1 MPEGRGKVMTDFR
14 NLTTSAVVFA
24 LTLGLAWAD
33 FAASQP
39 AENQAQNNQERQN
52 KKGQGKNQ
60 DPNHKKGEGKQKKS
74 GENQAKDAGK
84 RGPTHVFAGDA
95 PKHDYDIIMTRPTD
109 RAVTFS
115 LLGYKP
121 GKAFIEYARDGQADF
136 VKTPT
141 FELKPETPV
150 EIVVDSL
157 EPDSKY
163 NYRLSTRFSDNTEF
177 KVAPEYS
184 FHTQRKPGHAFSFA
198 VQADSHLDQ
207 GTRPEIYE
215 LTLAN
220 MNAYHPDLMIDLGDT
235 FMTDKYRDYKASQP
249 QYMAQR
255 YYFGL
260 IGRATPVFL
269 TLGNHDGERLD
280 RYSPTGDSM
289 AVWSN
294 QLRTRLFPNPVPNGF
309 YSGNEKEMPPLGKP
323 QNYFEWKWGDAQF
336 IVLDPFWP
344 TRQRGRGDANG
355 NWSRTLG
362 DEQFHW
368 LEKVLA
374 ESKSKYKFV
383 FIHHLVG
390 GLDES
395 ARGGS
400 EAAAMYEWGGLGATN
415 MEEFR
420 AKRPGWSMPI
430 QQLLVKHKVSVVFH
444 GHDHFFAR
452 QDLDGLVYLLVPQ
465 PGHASS
471 ERMRPSDEY
480 GYLKGDFLPPAGH
493 VRVNVSA
500 EFAAVEYVRTY
511 LPQNETDQRK
521 NAEVSYAF
529 KITPSR

>member
-1 MPEGRGKVMTDFR
+1 MRRFT
-14 NLTTSAVVFA
+14 NISTSSVFA
-24 LTLGLAWAD
+24 VLTIGLVWAISTVQLS
-33 FAASQP
+33 AETQQQASQG
-39 AENQAQNNQERQN
+39 QQN

-60 DPNHKKGEGKQKKS
+60 DPNRKKGEGKQKKG
-74 GENQAKDAGK
+74 GENQKKGGNQAKDAGK
-84 RGPTHVFAGDA
+84 RGPAHVFAGDA
-95 PKHDYDIIMTRPTD
+95 PKHDYDIILTRPTD
-109 RAVTFS
+109 SSVTLS
-115 LLGYKP
+115 LLGYKS
-121 GKAFIEYARDGQADF
+121 GSAFVEYAREGQAEF
-136 VKTPT
+136 QKTSVV
-141 FELKPETPV
+141 ELKPELPV
-150 EIVVDSL
+150 EIVLDSL
-157 EPDSKY
+157 QADTKY
-163 NYRLSTRFSDNTEF
+163 KYRLSTRFAESGEF
-177 KVAPEYS
+177 KPAPVYS
-184 FHTQRKPGHAFSFA
+184 FQTQRKPGSAFSFA

-220 MNAYHPDLMIDLGDT
+220 MNAYHPDLLIDLGDT
-235 FMTDKYRDYKASQP
+235 FMTDKYRDFKTSQP

-280 RYSPTGDSM
+280 RYSPTGESM

-294 QLRTRLFPNPVPNGF
+294 QLRTKLFPNPVPNSF
-309 YSGNEKEMPPLGKP
+309 YSGNEKEMPPLGKI

-336 IVLDPFWP
+336 IVLDPFWS
-344 TRQRGRGDANG
+344 THQRGRGDANG

-400 EAAAMYEWGGLGATN
+400 EAAAMYEWGGLGATS

-430 QQLLVKHKVSVVFH
+430 HQLLVKHKASVVFH

-452 QDLDGLVYLLVPQ
+452 QDLDGVSYLLVPQ

-471 ERMRPSDEY
+471 ERMRSAEEY
-480 GYLKGDFLPPAGH
+480 GYKKGDFLPPAGH
-493 VRVNVSA
+493 VRVNVTP
-500 EFAAVEYVRTY
+500 EQAVVDYVRTY
-511 LPQNETDQRK
+511 LPQNETAQRK
-521 NAEVSYAF
+521 NGEISYTF
-529 KITPSR
+529 KIPPAR